1 MSCSVLVSLVFVF
14 RVVSPPIVDSLQMQV
29 QRLVDFFKPVQLM
42 VCPYAGSTDWER
54 REACMVLVVRCPLR
68 VVSMC

>member
-1 MSCSVLVSLVFVF
+1 M
-14 RVVSPPIVDSLQMQV
+14 RV
-29 QRLVDFFKPVQLM
+29 QRLVDFFEPVQLM

-54 REACMVLVVRCPLR
+54 LQCMVLVVRCPLR